1 MKKVLAG
8 VLAVMMTFS
17 GTALPENQ
25 FWKGAGVISASA
37 ENWTSVRSLTS
48 DMTVSGSVETNSDI
62 ILNGHTLTINGD
74 LYMTAGMLEMG
85 TGKLVVNGNLYIG
98 KYNASSYAHIRMQD
112 SSASITVTGDLN
124 WNVAKSEY
132 IGEYITAG
140 TINLAGDVRDYV
152 TSYVN
157 PNAFRMSGT
166 GILNLN
172 GTGIQ
177 TIQGGYCTNIAKLN
191 VTNNR
196 TVDLEGFFYSATPLI
211 SDLNLV
217 TQNGIKITRMVM
229 GGKNV
234 TITGKVI
241 QFEKDIELG
250 GGTLTINGDF
260 IAEGG
265 ETKLEGGK
273 LNVSGDYSIGKFT
286 SLGELGSSDA
296 GLDMSNSS
304 DVVNVGGNFAIK
316 NWAGSSQCSTQMTA
330 GKMYVGGN
338 FSCSSSHVTFGSGN
352 TVYMNGNGPQTVNLT
367 LGKKIY
373 NLVLVQDLDKYN
385 SDIANYAVK
394 LVTNQPDISNG
405 TVTLSSSS
413 YTYDGTAKQPAVT
426 VKLDGKTLIEGTD
439 YTVTYSDNTNKGT
452 ASATAKGKGS
462 YTGTVTKTF
471 TINAANIGSAA
482 LSPSS
487 YTYDGSAKTP
497 GLTYN
502 SRTLVKNTDYTVTY
516 SNNTN
521 AGTATASVTGKGNF
535 TGTATKTFTIS
546 AKSASTLTMTVSPTN
561 YTYDG
566 SAKKPTVTVKDGSKT
581 LVSGTDYTVSYSNN
595 TNVGTATATIT
606 CKGNYTGT
614 KSANFTIGSAA
625 ATQISTCTI
634 TLGTTSYTYDGTAKQ
649 PAVTVKNGS
658 TTLSKGTDY
667 AVSYSNNTNAGTA
680 TVTITGAGKY
690 TGTATKTFTI
700 NAKSASTLTM
710 TVSPTNYT
718 YDGSAKKPT
727 VTVKDGSKT
736 LVSGTDYTVSYSNNT
751 NVGTATATITCK
763 GNYTGTKSANFT
775 IGSAAA
781 TQISTCTIT
790 LGTTSYTY
798 DGTAKQPTVTVK
810 NGSTTLTK
818 GTDYA
823 VSYSNNTN
831 AGTATVTITGAGKYT
846 GTATKT
852 FTINAK
858 SASTLTM
865 TVSPTNYTYD
875 GSAKKPT
882 VTVKDGSKTLVS
894 GTDYTVSYSNNTNV
908 GTATATITCKGNYT
922 GTKSANFTIGS
933 AAATQISTCTITLGT
948 TSYTYDGTAKQPAV
962 TVKNG
967 STTLTKGTD
976 YIVSYINNTNAG
988 TAAAVVSG
996 AGKYT
1001 GTVNKTFTISAK
1013 NANSLT
1019 MTVSPTGY
1027 TYDGKPKTPSVT
1039 VKDGS
1044 VTLANGVD
1052 YTVSYSNNTNVG
1064 TATAKITCMGNYT
1077 GTKSANF
1084 TISKAAP
1091 VAISSGTVSLG
1102 TTYYIY
1108 DGTAKQPAVT
1118 VKYGTETL
1126 VNGTDYTVSYT
1137 NNTKAGTASVTITGK
1152 GSYTGTV
1159 TKNFTIEPKN
1169 VSGLDISV
1177 APTSYTYDGKAK
1189 TPAVTVKNGSTTL
1202 VKDTDYTV
1210 SYLNN
1215 TAVGTATVTV
1225 TGKGNYSGSRS
1236 LNFTISEPA
1245 AISLT
1250 GCTASLG
1257 TSSYT
1262 YDGAAKQPSVTVKY
1276 GSSTLVKGTDYI
1288 VSYTNNINAGTATVT
1303 ISGAGRYTGT
1313 LTRTF
1318 TINPKSVS
1326 GLTAVVSPS
1335 GYTYDGTAR
1344 KPDITV
1350 SDGSRTL
1357 TAGKDYTV
1365 AYSNNVNVGTATVT
1379 IKGAGNYTGTLNK
1392 SFRISAKPVSDLEVT
1407 LSATSYTYDGSAKQ
1421 PSVTVAY
1428 GTRKLVNGTDY
1439 TVSYSN
1445 NTKIGTATV
1454 TITGKGNFTGTKTAY
1469 FTINKAEAV
1478 NITNC
1483 KAVLDSDSFVYDG
1496 MAKKPSVTV
1505 KNGDKTLRSGID
1517 YTYAYDNNIN
1527 AGKGSVIVTGM
1538 GDYAG
1543 TGILRFTISPASV
1556 DNFIVNVLKNNY
1568 IYDGTEK
1575 KPGVVV
1581 TEGMNTMTEGVDYI
1595 LTYGNN
1601 IAAGIG
1607 HVYVNGIGNYRG
1619 IKQADFAITA
1629 KDASS
1634 NDISEC
1640 SIQLTENKAVYTG
1653 KAVTPDVIVR
1663 DGVTVLTKDVDYTV
1677 GYIANVNAGTAKVVI
1692 TGMGSYTGIY
1702 EDSFEIIPK
1711 SSKGLDITLTPS
1723 GYEYDGKVKKPSV
1736 TVKDG
1741 SRVLTEKNDYTV
1753 TISDNMIAGNAV
1765 VKVSFTGNYSG
1776 TETGSFKI
1784 AASDISKAS
1793 VVLEK
1798 YCYDAN
1804 GSERNPSVTVEKD
1817 GRTLVQNRDYRVEY
1831 SSNVNAGTAYVT
1843 ITGQGNY
1850 YGTIRQRFAIGSAS
1864 AKSISGFRVT
1874 MDKNTF
1880 VYDGTAKRPTIT
1892 ITNGTVTLYEG
1903 QNFEVIC
1910 ENNTE
1915 AGKAR
1920 IIAIG
1925 KNGYKDQVSA
1935 EYTISPKSISSA
1947 QAALSADTYEYDGYA
1962 KTPAAVVTL
1971 NGVKLAEGRD
1981 YTVAYVNNTAA
1992 GTASVKITGKGN
2004 YSGSF
2009 VKNFA
2014 IKGRNAACLGVQL
2027 EKNKYAFSG
2036 KEIRPAVRVTD
2047 GSKVLT
2053 AGTDYEVTYENNK
2066 SAGAAR
2072 VVIKGKGNYVGMTA
2086 ASFSITGNSTAGVMK
2101 GDVNGDGVVNV
2112 TDLSKIA
2119 AHIKSKKSLTGNV
2132 FVAADVNG
2140 DGSVNVG
2147 DLSRVAGHVKGK
2159 KNIK

>member
-1 MKKVLAG
+1 
-8 VLAVMMTFS
+8 
-17 GTALPENQ
+17 
-25 FWKGAGVISASA
+25 
-37 ENWTSVRSLTS
+37 
-48 DMTVSGSVETNSDI
+48 
-62 ILNGHTLTINGD
+62 
-74 LYMTAGMLEMG
+74 
-85 TGKLVVNGNLYIG
+85 
-98 KYNASSYAHIRMQD
+98 
-112 SSASITVTGDLN
+112 
-124 WNVAKSEY
+124 
-132 IGEYITAG
+132 
-140 TINLAGDVRDYV
+140 
-152 TSYVN
+152 
-157 PNAFRMSGT
+157 
-166 GILNLN
+166 
-172 GTGIQ
+172 
-177 TIQGGYCTNIAKLN
+177 
-191 VTNNR
+191 
-196 TVDLEGFFYSATPLI
+196 
-211 SDLNLV
+211 
-217 TQNGIKITRMVM
+217 
-229 GGKNV
+229 
-234 TITGKVI
+234 
-241 QFEKDIELG
+241 
-250 GGTLTINGDF
+250 
-260 IAEGG
+260 
-265 ETKLEGGK
+265 
-273 LNVSGDYSIGKFT
+273 
-286 SLGELGSSDA
+286 
-296 GLDMSNSS
+296 
-304 DVVNVGGNFAIK
+304 
-316 NWAGSSQCSTQMTA
+316 
-330 GKMYVGGN
+330 
-338 FSCSSSHVTFGSGN
+338 
-352 TVYMNGNGPQTVNLT
+352 
-367 LGKKIY
+367 
-373 NLVLVQDLDKYN
+373 
-385 SDIANYAVK
+385 
-394 LVTNQPDISNG
+394 
-405 TVTLSSSS
+405 
-413 YTYDGTAKQPAVT
+413 
-426 VKLDGKTLIEGTD
+426 
-439 YTVTYSDNTNKGT
+439 
-452 ASATAKGKGS
+452 
-462 YTGTVTKTF
+462 
-471 TINAANIGSAA
+471 
-482 LSPSS
+482 
-487 YTYDGSAKTP
+487 
-497 GLTYN
+497 
-502 SRTLVKNTDYTVTY
+502 
-516 SNNTN
+516 
-521 AGTATASVTGKGNF
+521 
-535 TGTATKTFTIS
+535 
-546 AKSASTLTMTVSPTN
+546 
-561 YTYDG
+561 
-566 SAKKPTVTVKDGSKT
+566 
-581 LVSGTDYTVSYSNN
+581 
-595 TNVGTATATIT
+595 
-606 CKGNYTGT
+606 
-614 KSANFTIGSAA
+614 
-625 ATQISTCTI
+625 
-634 TLGTTSYTYDGTAKQ
+634 
-649 PAVTVKNGS
+649 
-658 TTLSKGTDY
+658 
-667 AVSYSNNTNAGTA
+667 
-680 TVTITGAGKY
+680 
-690 TGTATKTFTI
+690 
-700 NAKSASTLTM
+700 
-710 TVSPTNYT
+710 
-718 YDGSAKKPT
+718 
-727 VTVKDGSKT
+727 
-736 LVSGTDYTVSYSNNT
+736 
-751 NVGTATATITCK
+751 
-763 GNYTGTKSANFT
+763 
-775 IGSAAA
+775 
-781 TQISTCTIT
+781 
-790 LGTTSYTY
+790 
-798 DGTAKQPTVTVK
+798 
-810 NGSTTLTK
+810 
-818 GTDYA
+818 
-823 VSYSNNTN
+823 
-831 AGTATVTITGAGKYT
+831 
-846 GTATKT
+846 
-852 FTINAK
+852 
-858 SASTLTM
+858 
-865 TVSPTNYTYD
+865 
-875 GSAKKPT
+875 
-882 VTVKDGSKTLVS
+882 
-894 GTDYTVSYSNNTNV
+894 
-908 GTATATITCKGNYT
+908 
-922 GTKSANFTIGS
+922 
-933 AAATQISTCTITLGT
+933 
-948 TSYTYDGTAKQPAV
+948 
-962 TVKNG
+962 
-967 STTLTKGTD
+967 
-976 YIVSYINNTNAG
+976 
-988 TAAAVVSG
+988 
-996 AGKYT
+996 
-1001 GTVNKTFTISAK
+1001 
-1013 NANSLT
+1013 

-1027 TYDGKPKTPSVT
+1027 TYDGKPKTPSLT

-1159 TKNFTIEPKN
+1159 TKSFTIEPKN

-1365 AYSNNVNVGTATVT
+1365 AYSNNVNVGTATVS

-1454 TITGKGNFTGTKTAY
+1454 TITGKGNFTGTKAAY

-1505 KNGDKTLRSGID
+1505 KNGDKTLRNGID

-1723 GYEYDGKVKKPSV
+1723 GYEYDGTVKKPSV

>member
-112 SSASITVTGDLN
+112 SSASITVKGDLN

-452 ASATAKGKGS
+452 ASATVKGKGS

-581 LVSGTDYTVSYSNN
+581 LISGTDYTVSYSNN

-649 PAVTVKNGS
+649 PTVTVKNGS
-658 TTLSKGTDY
+658 TTLAKGTDY

-690 TGTATKTFTI
+690 TGTTSKTFTI
-700 NAKSASTLTM
+700 SAKNANSLTM

-798 DGTAKQPTVTVK
+798 DGTAKQPAVTVK

-846 GTATKT
+846 GTASRT
-852 FTINAK
+852 FTISAK
-858 SASTLTM
+858 SASALTM

-1013 NANSLT
+1013 SANSLT

-1850 YGTIRQRFAIGSAS
+1850 YGTVRQRFAIGSAS

-1910 ENNTE
+1910 ENNIE

-1935 EYTISPKSISSA
+1935 EYTISSKSISSA

>member
-112 SSASITVTGDLN
+112 SSASITVKGDLN

-211 SDLNLV
+211 SDLNIV

-316 NWAGSSQCSTQMTA
+316 NWAGSSQCSTQMTE

-405 TVTLSSSS
+405 TVTLSPSS

-452 ASATAKGKGS
+452 ASATVKGKGS

-566 SAKKPTVTVKDGSKT
+566 SAKKPTVTVKDGTKT
-581 LVSGTDYTVSYSNN
+581 L
-595 TNVGTATATIT
+595 I
-606 CKGNYTGT
+606 
-614 KSANFTIGSAA
+614 
-625 ATQISTCTI
+625 
-634 TLGTTSYTYDGTAKQ
+634 
-649 PAVTVKNGS
+649 
-658 TTLSKGTDY
+658 
-667 AVSYSNNTNAGTA
+667 
-680 TVTITGAGKY
+680 
-690 TGTATKTFTI
+690 
-700 NAKSASTLTM
+700 
-710 TVSPTNYT
+710 
-718 YDGSAKKPT
+718 
-727 VTVKDGSKT
+727 
-736 LVSGTDYTVSYSNNT
+736 
-751 NVGTATATITCK
+751 
-763 GNYTGTKSANFT
+763 
-775 IGSAAA
+775 
-781 TQISTCTIT
+781 
-790 LGTTSYTY
+790 
-798 DGTAKQPTVTVK
+798 
-810 NGSTTLTK
+810 
-818 GTDYA
+818 
-823 VSYSNNTN
+823 
-831 AGTATVTITGAGKYT
+831 
-846 GTATKT
+846 
-852 FTINAK
+852 
-858 SASTLTM
+858 
-865 TVSPTNYTYD
+865 
-875 GSAKKPT
+875 
-882 VTVKDGSKTLVS
+882 S

-1013 NANSLT
+1013 SANSLT

-1392 SFRISAKPVSDLEVT
+1392 SFRISAKSVSDLEVT

-1454 TITGKGNFTGTKTAY
+1454 TITGKGNFTGTKAAY

-1723 GYEYDGKVKKPSV
+1723 GYEYDGTVKKPSV

-1850 YGTIRQRFAIGSAS
+1850 YGTVRQRFAIGSAS

-1910 ENNTE
+1910 ENNIE

-2072 VVIKGKGNYVGMTA
+2072 VVIKGKGNYVGVTA

>member
-211 SDLNLV
+211 SDLNIV

-452 ASATAKGKGS
+452 ASATVKGKGS

-482 LSPSS
+482 LSSSS

-658 TTLSKGTDY
+658 TTL
-667 AVSYSNNTNAGTA
+667 
-680 TVTITGAGKY
+680 
-690 TGTATKTFTI
+690 
-700 NAKSASTLTM
+700 
-710 TVSPTNYT
+710 
-718 YDGSAKKPT
+718 
-727 VTVKDGSKT
+727 
-736 LVSGTDYTVSYSNNT
+736 
-751 NVGTATATITCK
+751 
-763 GNYTGTKSANFT
+763 
-775 IGSAAA
+775 
-781 TQISTCTIT
+781 
-790 LGTTSYTY
+790 
-798 DGTAKQPTVTVK
+798 
-810 NGSTTLTK
+810 TK

-846 GTATKT
+846 GTASKT
-852 FTINAK
+852 FTISAK
-858 SASTLTM
+858 NASTLTM

-967 STTLTKGTD
+967 SATLTKGTD

-1013 NANSLT
+1013 SANSLT

-1169 VSGLDISV
+1169 VSDLDISV

-1215 TAVGTATVTV
+1215 TVVGTATVTV

-1454 TITGKGNFTGTKTAY
+1454 TITGKGNFTGTKAAY

-1505 KNGDKTLRSGID
+1505 KNGDKTLRNGID

-1723 GYEYDGKVKKPSV
+1723 GYEYDGTVKKPSV

-1850 YGTIRQRFAIGSAS
+1850 YGTVRQRFAIGSAS

-1910 ENNTE
+1910 ENNIE

-1935 EYTISPKSISSA
+1935 EYTISSKSISSA

>member
-25 FWKGAGVISASA
+25 FWKGAGVISVSA

-112 SSASITVTGDLN
+112 SSASITVKGDLN

-452 ASATAKGKGS
+452 ASATVKGKGS

-535 TGTATKTFTIS
+535 TGTATKIFTIS
-546 AKSASTLTMTVSPTN
+546 AKSANS
-561 YTYDG
+561 
-566 SAKKPTVTVKDGSKT
+566 
-581 LVSGTDYTVSYSNN
+581 
-595 TNVGTATATIT
+595 
-606 CKGNYTGT
+606 
-614 KSANFTIGSAA
+614 
-625 ATQISTCTI
+625 
-634 TLGTTSYTYDGTAKQ
+634 
-649 PAVTVKNGS
+649 
-658 TTLSKGTDY
+658 
-667 AVSYSNNTNAGTA
+667 
-680 TVTITGAGKY
+680 
-690 TGTATKTFTI
+690 
-700 NAKSASTLTM
+700 
-710 TVSPTNYT
+710 
-718 YDGSAKKPT
+718 
-727 VTVKDGSKT
+727 
-736 LVSGTDYTVSYSNNT
+736 
-751 NVGTATATITCK
+751 
-763 GNYTGTKSANFT
+763 
-775 IGSAAA
+775 
-781 TQISTCTIT
+781 
-790 LGTTSYTY
+790 
-798 DGTAKQPTVTVK
+798 
-810 NGSTTLTK
+810 
-818 GTDYA
+818 
-823 VSYSNNTN
+823 
-831 AGTATVTITGAGKYT
+831 
-846 GTATKT
+846 
-852 FTINAK
+852 
-858 SASTLTM
+858 LTM

-1013 NANSLT
+1013 SANSLT

-1335 GYTYDGTAR
+1335 GYTYDGTAK

-1454 TITGKGNFTGTKTAY
+1454 TITGKGNFTGTKAAY

-1850 YGTIRQRFAIGSAS
+1850 YGTVRQRFAIGSAS

-1880 VYDGTAKRPTIT
+1880 IYDGTAKRPTIT
-1892 ITNGTVTLYEG
+1892 VTNGTVTLYEG

-2072 VVIKGKGNYVGMTA
+2072 VVIKGKGNYVGVTA

-2132 FVAADVNG
+2132 FIAADVNG

>member
-211 SDLNLV
+211 SDLNIV

-452 ASATAKGKGS
+452 ASATVKGKGS
-462 YTGTVTKTF
+462 Y
-471 TINAANIGSAA
+471 
-482 LSPSS
+482 
-487 YTYDGSAKTP
+487 
-497 GLTYN
+497 
-502 SRTLVKNTDYTVTY
+502 
-516 SNNTN
+516 
-521 AGTATASVTGKGNF
+521 

-658 TTLSKGTDY
+658 TTLAKGTDY

-700 NAKSASTLTM
+700 SAKSANS
-710 TVSPTNYT
+710 
-718 YDGSAKKPT
+718 
-727 VTVKDGSKT
+727 
-736 LVSGTDYTVSYSNNT
+736 
-751 NVGTATATITCK
+751 
-763 GNYTGTKSANFT
+763 
-775 IGSAAA
+775 
-781 TQISTCTIT
+781 
-790 LGTTSYTY
+790 
-798 DGTAKQPTVTVK
+798 
-810 NGSTTLTK
+810 
-818 GTDYA
+818 
-823 VSYSNNTN
+823 
-831 AGTATVTITGAGKYT
+831 
-846 GTATKT
+846 
-852 FTINAK
+852 
-858 SASTLTM
+858 LTM

-967 STTLTKGTD
+967 SATLTKGTD

-1084 TISKAAP
+1084 TISKVAP

-1159 TKNFTIEPKN
+1159 TKSFTIEPKN

-1335 GYTYDGTAR
+1335 GYTYDGTAK

-1454 TITGKGNFTGTKTAY
+1454 TITGNGNFTGTKAAY

-1723 GYEYDGKVKKPSV
+1723 GYEYDGTVKKPSV

-1850 YGTIRQRFAIGSAS
+1850 YGTVRQRFAIGSAS

-1910 ENNTE
+1910 ENNIA

-1962 KTPAAVVTL
+1962 KAPAAVVTL

-2014 IKGRNAACLGVQL
+2014 IKGRDAACLGVQL

-2072 VVIKGKGNYVGMTA
+2072 VVIKGKGNYVGVTA

>member
-1 MKKVLAG
+1 M
-8 VLAVMMTFS
+8 
-17 GTALPENQ
+17 
-25 FWKGAGVISASA
+25 
-37 ENWTSVRSLTS
+37 
-48 DMTVSGSVETNSDI
+48 
-62 ILNGHTLTINGD
+62 
-74 LYMTAGMLEMG
+74 
-85 TGKLVVNGNLYIG
+85 
-98 KYNASSYAHIRMQD
+98 
-112 SSASITVTGDLN
+112 
-124 WNVAKSEY
+124 
-132 IGEYITAG
+132 
-140 TINLAGDVRDYV
+140 
-152 TSYVN
+152 
-157 PNAFRMSGT
+157 
-166 GILNLN
+166 
-172 GTGIQ
+172 
-177 TIQGGYCTNIAKLN
+177 
-191 VTNNR
+191 
-196 TVDLEGFFYSATPLI
+196 
-211 SDLNLV
+211 
-217 TQNGIKITRMVM
+217 
-229 GGKNV
+229 
-234 TITGKVI
+234 TITG
-241 QFEKDIELG
+241 
-250 GGTLTINGDF
+250 
-260 IAEGG
+260 
-265 ETKLEGGK
+265 
-273 LNVSGDYSIGKFT
+273 
-286 SLGELGSSDA
+286 
-296 GLDMSNSS
+296 
-304 DVVNVGGNFAIK
+304 
-316 NWAGSSQCSTQMTA
+316 A
-330 GKMYVGGN
+330 GK
-338 FSCSSSHVTFGSGN
+338 
-352 TVYMNGNGPQTVNLT
+352 
-367 LGKKIY
+367 
-373 NLVLVQDLDKYN
+373 
-385 SDIANYAVK
+385 
-394 LVTNQPDISNG
+394 
-405 TVTLSSSS
+405 
-413 YTYDGTAKQPAVT
+413 YT
-426 VKLDGKTLIEGTD
+426 
-439 YTVTYSDNTNKGT
+439 GT
-452 ASATAKGKGS
+452 AS
-462 YTGTVTKTF
+462 
-471 TINAANIGSAA
+471 
-482 LSPSS
+482 
-487 YTYDGSAKTP
+487 
-497 GLTYN
+497 
-502 SRTLVKNTDYTVTY
+502 
-516 SNNTN
+516 
-521 AGTATASVTGKGNF
+521 
-535 TGTATKTFTIS
+535 KTFTIS
-546 AKSASTLTMTVSPTN
+546 TKSASALTMTVSPTN

-634 TLGTTSYTYDGTAKQ
+634 TLGTA
-649 PAVTVKNGS
+649 
-658 TTLSKGTDY
+658 
-667 AVSYSNNTNAGTA
+667 
-680 TVTITGAGKY
+680 
-690 TGTATKTFTI
+690 
-700 NAKSASTLTM
+700 
-710 TVSPTNYT
+710 
-718 YDGSAKKPT
+718 
-727 VTVKDGSKT
+727 
-736 LVSGTDYTVSYSNNT
+736 
-751 NVGTATATITCK
+751 
-763 GNYTGTKSANFT
+763 
-775 IGSAAA
+775 
-781 TQISTCTIT
+781 
-790 LGTTSYTY
+790 
-798 DGTAKQPTVTVK
+798 
-810 NGSTTLTK
+810 
-818 GTDYA
+818 
-823 VSYSNNTN
+823 
-831 AGTATVTITGAGKYT
+831 
-846 GTATKT
+846 
-852 FTINAK
+852 
-858 SASTLTM
+858 
-865 TVSPTNYTYD
+865 
-875 GSAKKPT
+875 
-882 VTVKDGSKTLVS
+882 
-894 GTDYTVSYSNNTNV
+894 
-908 GTATATITCKGNYT
+908 
-922 GTKSANFTIGS
+922 
-933 AAATQISTCTITLGT
+933 
-948 TSYTYDGTAKQPAV
+948 SYTYDGTAKQPAV

-1013 NANSLT
+1013 SANSLT

-1392 SFRISAKPVSDLEVT
+1392 SFRISAKPVSNLEVT

-1454 TITGKGNFTGTKTAY
+1454 TITGKGNFTGTKAAY

-1723 GYEYDGKVKKPSV
+1723 GYEYDGTVKKPSV

-1850 YGTIRQRFAIGSAS
+1850 YGTVRQRFAIGSAS

-1903 QNFEVIC
+1903 QNFEVVC
-1910 ENNTE
+1910 ENNIE

-2014 IKGRNAACLGVQL
+2014 IKGRDAACLGVQL

-2072 VVIKGKGNYVGMTA
+2072 VVIKGKGNYVGVTA

-2140 DGSVNVG
+2140 DGSINVG

>member
-112 SSASITVTGDLN
+112 SSASITVKGDLN

-157 PNAFRMSGT
+157 PNAFRMSGA

-452 ASATAKGKGS
+452 ASATVKGKGS

-546 AKSASTLTMTVSPTN
+546 AKNASA
-561 YTYDG
+561 
-566 SAKKPTVTVKDGSKT
+566 
-581 LVSGTDYTVSYSNN
+581 
-595 TNVGTATATIT
+595 
-606 CKGNYTGT
+606 
-614 KSANFTIGSAA
+614 
-625 ATQISTCTI
+625 
-634 TLGTTSYTYDGTAKQ
+634 
-649 PAVTVKNGS
+649 
-658 TTLSKGTDY
+658 
-667 AVSYSNNTNAGTA
+667 
-680 TVTITGAGKY
+680 
-690 TGTATKTFTI
+690 
-700 NAKSASTLTM
+700 
-710 TVSPTNYT
+710 
-718 YDGSAKKPT
+718 
-727 VTVKDGSKT
+727 
-736 LVSGTDYTVSYSNNT
+736 
-751 NVGTATATITCK
+751 
-763 GNYTGTKSANFT
+763 
-775 IGSAAA
+775 
-781 TQISTCTIT
+781 
-790 LGTTSYTY
+790 
-798 DGTAKQPTVTVK
+798 
-810 NGSTTLTK
+810 
-818 GTDYA
+818 
-823 VSYSNNTN
+823 
-831 AGTATVTITGAGKYT
+831 
-846 GTATKT
+846 
-852 FTINAK
+852 
-858 SASTLTM
+858 LTM

-976 YIVSYINNTNAG
+976 YAVSYSNNTNAG
-988 TAAAVVSG
+988 TATVTITG

-1001 GTVNKTFTISAK
+1001 GTTSKTFTISAK
-1013 NANSLT
+1013 SASALTMTVSPTNYTYDGSAKKPTVTVKDGSKTLVSGTDYTVSYSNNTNVGTATATITCKGNYTGTKSANFTIGSAAATQISTCTITLGTTSYTYDGTAKQPAVTVKNGSTTLTKGTDYAVSYSNNTNAGTATVTITGAGKYTGTATKTFTISAKSASALT

-1064 TATAKITCMGNYT
+1064 TAIAKITCMGNYT

-1392 SFRISAKPVSDLEVT
+1392 SFRISAKPVSDLDVT
-1407 LSATSYTYDGSAKQ
+1407 LSATFYTYDGSAKQ

-1454 TITGKGNFTGTKTAY
+1454 TITGKGNFTGTKAAY

-1793 VVLEK
+1793 VVLDK

-1850 YGTIRQRFAIGSAS
+1850 YGTVRQRFAIGSAS

-1910 ENNTE
+1910 ENNIE

-1935 EYTISPKSISSA
+1935 EYTISSKSISSA

-2072 VVIKGKGNYVGMTA
+2072 VVIKGKGNYVGVTA